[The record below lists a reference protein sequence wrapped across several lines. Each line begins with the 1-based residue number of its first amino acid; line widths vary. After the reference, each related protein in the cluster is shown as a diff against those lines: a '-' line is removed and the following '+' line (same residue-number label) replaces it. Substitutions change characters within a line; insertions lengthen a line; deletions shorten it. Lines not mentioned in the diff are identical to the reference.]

1 MFSVD
6 PQEGTVPLGTLLVVL
21 LWSLPL
27 IGAGRSE
34 NMQSLSGR
42 LETEITLSLF
52 SLIKCHTARS
62 RSRNYLSFP

>member
-34 NMQSLSGR
+34 HAVPIWEAGD
-42 LETEITLSLF
+42 
-52 SLIKCHTARS
+52 
-62 RSRNYLSFP
+62 